1 MIARNVMGHL
11 SMELMPSGSTRHP
24 TWGLFTTTTHHGLHH
39 KRANANYGL
48 YFTFWDRVMGTTD
61 ARYDQE
67 FEAVASRPMD
77 SGEAFRD
84 HAAEGQPR
92 ER

>member
-1 MIARNVMGHL
+1 
-11 SMELMPSGSTRHP
+11 
-24 TWGLFTTTTHHGLHH
+24 
-39 KRANANYGL
+39 
-48 YFTFWDRVMGTTD
+48 MGTTD
-61 ARYDQE
+61 SRYDQE